1 METLD
6 SAYMRVLNS
15 STLLKMIWRDR
26 EISRADISQRT
37 GMSRS
42 TVSTIVADLIRRGLV
57 TETGTGHSNGGRR
70 PVILSFNE
78 DAYSILGVDLQVDG
92 MRLAITNLRAGI
104 RHWWQESCPV
114 QDEPEICLEML
125 GSMIQKARAQC
136 FDDGKPLIGIGFGL
150 PGPVH
155 PNDAVNAMNEDLFPE
170 WRGTHLQNAL
180 RERFQLPMAWEKD
193 ANLGALAEH
202 WWKNPKGPGNLAY
215 LSREMQAGLV
225 FEGRVHRGSH
235 GLAGDLGPFLSAAA
249 GGDDDSQLVKLL
261 STLLALLDLDTLVL
275 DHALL
280 GRDDERLERLRH
292 SVLAQLQ
299 GLGHRQPRIDL
310 GSMGER
316 QVALGAST
324 QILNLALEDFTLF
337 PSTVSTSHVP
347 AWNREAPAPT

>member
-1 METLD
+1 
-6 SAYMRVLNS
+6 
-15 STLLKMIWRDR
+15 
-26 EISRADISQRT
+26 
-37 GMSRS
+37 
-42 TVSTIVADLIRRGLV
+42 
-57 TETGTGHSNGGRR
+57 
-70 PVILSFNE
+70 
-78 DAYSILGVDLQVDG
+78 
-92 MRLAITNLRAGI
+92 
-104 RHWWQESCPV
+104 
-114 QDEPEICLEML
+114 
-125 GSMIQKARAQC
+125 
-136 FDDGKPLIGIGFGL
+136 
-150 PGPVH
+150 VH
-155 PNDAVNAMNEDLFPE
+155 PNDAVNAMNEDLFPR

-193 ANLGALAEH
+193 DNLGALAEH

-275 DHALL
+275 DHGLL
-280 GRDDERLERLRH
+280 GRDDDRLERLRH

-337 PSTVSTSHVP
+337 PSTASTSYAPV
-347 AWNREAPAPT
+347 WNRESPAPT